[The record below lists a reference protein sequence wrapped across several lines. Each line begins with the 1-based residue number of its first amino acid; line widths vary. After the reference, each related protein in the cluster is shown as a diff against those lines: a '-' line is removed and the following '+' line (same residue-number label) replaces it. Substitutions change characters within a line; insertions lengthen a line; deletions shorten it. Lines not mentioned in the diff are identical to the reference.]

1 VIRSLWV
8 ALTLAVGTLIF
19 APPIIIARMLGVADG
34 PESIYDRCMRR
45 WARMV
50 IRAAGVRVRIRDD
63 SGLAGGGGAVY
74 ISNHVSWFDVFAL
87 AATLPRYTFVAKEE
101 LSRIPLF
108 GPGARAAGVVFL
120 DRANRKAAF
129 KSYETAAQEVKRG
142 RAIVV
147 FPEGTRG
154 LDYHLR
160 PFKKGPFVLAIAA
173 QSPIVPTL
181 VHGAREVMPKGSF
194 RIRPGP
200 IDIHFLPTVSTAG
213 CDYEHRAELVE
224 RVWHQMADVMR
235 SEYAV
240 VTSEHPIAA
249 AARDV

>member
-1 VIRSLWV
+1 
-8 ALTLAVGTLIF
+8 
-19 APPIIIARMLGVADG
+19 
-34 PESIYDRCMRR
+34 
-45 WARMV
+45 
-50 IRAAGVRVRIRDD
+50 
-63 SGLAGGGGAVY
+63 
-74 ISNHVSWFDVFAL
+74 VSWFDVFAL

-154 LDYHLR
+154 HDYHLR

-173 QSPIVPTL
+173 QSPIVPTI

-194 RIRPGP
+194 RVKPGE
-200 IDIHFLPTVSTAG
+200 IDIHFLPPVSTAG

-224 RVWHQMADVMR
+224 RVWHQMADVM
-235 SEYAV
+235 ETEFAV

-249 AARDV
+249 PAREV